1 MSKDSSEYWIPVCDA
16 LLAPGPEQYQK
27 LALLAEQGVPIATV
41 ALAWQDTPKAI
52 ALVENSGRFPE
63 LRATLALFEE
73 ARALLAAPPEEY
85 QAYEALTAL
94 LPDPSESLRH
104 YRFILSLAAALQSES
119 DYPVLYCYQSDAVQ
133 AFSLLRIWRYS
144 PQRFLDSL
152 LGSRRY
158 YTYVSDAGVYMLA
171 AQLPQS
177 FPMLRTLLERL
188 VGYSLKLR
196 LAQAAAHLILEN
208 LEFLKAEQRASLLYL
223 LGDYLGRGETLED
236 AKLAARL
243 LGCARQYNVNP
254 LPMLAVLGERTVRD
268 APAMARR
275 WTRTLLRAVPEHA
288 RADALYL
295 RILALEG
302 RLNQASTMRQWRW
315 RKRAEK
321 LIPSVENPLLRRS
334 LELRQSA
341 ELSTIH
347 YD

>member
-1 MSKDSSEYWIPVCDA
+1 MNKDSSEHWIPVCDA
-16 LLAPGPEQYQK
+16 LLAPGPEQHEK
-27 LALLAEQGVPIATV
+27 LAVLAEQGVPIAAV
-41 ALAWQDTPKAI
+41 ALAWRDTPQAI
-52 ALVENSGRFPE
+52 ALIEKSGSFPE

-73 ARALLAAPPEEY
+73 ARALLEAPPEEY
-85 QAYEALTAL
+85 QAYKALTAL
-94 LPDPSESLRH
+94 LPDPSEGFRH
-104 YRFILSLAAALQSES
+104 RSFVMALAAALQSES

-177 FPMLRTLLERL
+177 FPLLHTLLERL

-196 LAQAAAHLILEN
+196 LAQAAAHVILEN
-208 LEFLKAEQRASLLYL
+208 LESLRAEQRASILYL

-243 LGCARQYNVNP
+243 LGCARQYDVNP
-254 LPMLAVLGERTVRD
+254 LPILAVLGERTVRD

-275 WTRTLLRAVPEHA
+275 WTRTLLRAVPESA
-288 RADALYL
+288 RAEASYL

-315 RKRAEK
+315 KKRAEPV
-321 LIPSVENPLLRRS
+321 IRRIENPLLRHS
-334 LELRQSA
+334 LELRQST